1 MTFTTDFRAENSGD
15 TVSIQLFPAA
25 RHEGI
30 VGRDGYI
37 ICRSRRFGGVVSVA
51 PSVFS
56 GGRLR
61 ENHGYIGTLEPEETV
76 RRAEDLI
83 GERGYDVLSHNC
95 VHFVNWVNGL
105 HRDTRMTNNLMQR
118 PSLSEVAKNFLWPRW

>member
-1 MTFTTDFRAENSGD
+1 M
-15 TVSIQLFPAA
+15 SIQLFPAA

-30 VGRDGYI
+30 VGWDGYI

-51 PSVFS
+51 PSVFAD
-56 GGRLR
+56 GRLR
-61 ENHGYIGTLEPEETV
+61 DNHGYIGVLGPEETV

-83 GERGYDVLSHNC
+83 GERGYDVVRHNC

-105 HRDTRMTNNLMQR
+105 HRDTRMSENLMRR
-118 PSLSEVAKNFLWPRW
+118 PSLSEVTKNFLWPRW

>member
-1 MTFTTDFRAENSGD
+1 MTFENFNDVNPGD

-37 ICRSRRFGGVVSVA
+37 ISRSRRFGGVVSVA

-56 GGRLR
+56 DGRLR
-61 ENHGYIGTLEPEETV
+61 DNHGYIGRLDPQETL
-76 RRAEDLI
+76 RRAEALI
-83 GERGYDVLSHNC
+83 GERGYDVLGNNC

-105 HRDTRMTNNLMQR
+105 HRDARMSDNLLKR
-118 PSLSEVAKNFLWPRW
+118 PSLSEVAKNFVWPRW